1 MNEPMNQGIQM
12 LLERMKTN
20 PEEFRME
27 EGSLYSSNKWSKLIH
42 SAISSEVF
50 TKEESDAVREALKVA
65 RRELFT
71 TDVVRTLTTEVDN
84 PIKQEWVN
92 EAIVKSARPNNLI
105 TTAIANGTI
114 SNKLYNNSG
123 VPIK

>member
-27 EGSLYSSNKWSKLIH
+27 EGSLYSSNRWSMLIH
-42 SAISSEVF
+42 SAVSSEVF
-50 TKEESDAVREALKVA
+50 TKEESNAVREALRVA
-65 RRELFT
+65 RREIFT
-71 TDVVRTLTTEVDN
+71 ADVVRTLTTDVDN

-92 EAIVKSARPNNLI
+92 EAIVRGS
-105 TTAIANGTI
+105 TAGRIVSVVGAGGTGSTI
-114 SNKLYNNSG
+114 KYNNSG

>member
-27 EGSLYSSNKWSKLIH
+27 EGSLYSNNKWSRLIH

-65 RRELFT
+65 RRDIFT
-71 TDVVRTLTTEVDN
+71 ADVVRTLTTEVDD
-84 PIKQEWVN
+84 PIKEEWMN
-92 EAIVKSARPNNLI
+92 EAIVKSATARNLI
-105 TTAIANGTI
+105 TSSINSGI
-114 SNKLYNNSG
+114 INNKLYISNG
-123 VPIK
+123 GTGK

>member
-27 EGSLYSSNKWSKLIH
+27 EGAMYSSNRWSRLVH
-42 SAISSEVF
+42 SAISNEVF
-50 TKEESDAVREALKVA
+50 TKEESDAVREALRVA
-65 RRELFT
+65 RRDIFT
-71 TDVVRTLTTEVDN
+71 ADVVRTLTTEVDD
-84 PIKQEWVN
+84 PIKEEWIN
-92 EAIVKSARPNNLI
+92 EAIVRGSTTGRIFSAVGAGGTGN
-105 TTAIANGTI
+105 TIA
-114 SNKLYNNSG
+114 YNNSG